1 VFVAICTVMNT
12 TISSSSAGGASRPMS
27 DKLSVH
33 STEQLILPTSIYL
46 VGYTF
51 GPLIFGPLSE
61 SFGRKPAMI
70 AAFAMY
76 TVFSVATALS
86 PNFTALV
93 IFRLLAGVAGACPIA
108 VVGG

>member
-1 VFVAICTVMNT
+1 MAAKFGV
-12 TISSSSAGGASRPMS
+12 S
-27 DKLSVH
+27 

-61 SFGRKPAMI
+61 SFGRKPAMVS
-70 AAFAMY
+70 AFAFY
-76 TVFSVATALS
+76 TIFSVATALA
-86 PNFTALV
+86 PNFAAIIV
-93 IFRLLAGVAGACPIA
+93 FRFLAGVAGACPIA